1 MVDGFGFNG
10 FLGGR
15 AMIPPSHWEWQRM
28 RVAGVCVLL
37 LLFWW
42 AVGRVVEIVS
52 GLVGGG

>member
-1 MVDGFGFNG
+1 
-10 FLGGR
+10 
-15 AMIPPSHWEWQRM
+15 MIPPSHWEWQRM